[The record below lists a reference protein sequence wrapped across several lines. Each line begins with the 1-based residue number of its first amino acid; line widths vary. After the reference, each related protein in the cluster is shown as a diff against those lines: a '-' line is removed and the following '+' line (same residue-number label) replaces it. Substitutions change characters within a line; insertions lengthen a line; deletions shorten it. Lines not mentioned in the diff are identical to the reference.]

1 MKMRVKTIIIKKNTS
16 KITNKRKITKIK
28 TLSLPFG
35 LQYFHTPATVFAFSV
50 CYIFSSAWLGLL
62 VVTVLTNSRGSS
74 SLYLSVRRSAGLVST
89 RRKRAHTGARG
100 WVGWT
105 VLQPTGRCYTV
116 MRTHLSVG
124 YLLHNTL
131 KKRVVTEL
139 KFNDL
144 IFFYTPSTAIKQMKR
159 FLKSGCQIPA
169 LMSWQKY
176 HHRNC
181 TCSAKIPFASY
192 CNHNKLLLLYLCSSD
207 RLIQI
212 LSISIYLPN
221 GKLY

>member
-1 MKMRVKTIIIKKNTS
+1 MRAKTIKIKKNTS

-28 TLSLPFG
+28 KHLAYLIFG
-35 LQYFHTPATVFAFSV
+35 LRYFHTPATVFAFSV

-74 SLYLSVRRSAGLVST
+74 SLYLSVRRRAGLIST
-89 RRKRAHTGARG
+89 QRNGRTQARG
-100 WVGWT
+100 VGW
-105 VLQPTGRCYTV
+105 VEQVPQLQPTGRCHTV

-144 IFFYTPSTAIKQMKR
+144 MIFYTPSTAIKLMKR

-181 TCSAKIPFASY
+181 TFSAKIPFASY

-207 RLIQI
+207 RLIHSYKWET
-212 LSISIYLPN
+212 LLN
-221 GKLY
+221 EKW